1 LQEAGHSIWRVG
13 SKWKL
18 AKSLDFIR
26 NKAKTQFG
34 RRSTLI
40 FADSKK
46 KSAFVSANQ
55 RPDFISD
62 KVY

>member
-1 LQEAGHSIWRVG
+1 VFFEI
-13 SKWKL
+13 
-18 AKSLDFIR
+18 DFIR
-26 NKAKTQFG
+26 NTAKTQFG

-46 KSAFVSANQ
+46 KSAFVSVNQ

-62 KVY
+62 KI